1 MNSDGLCK
9 STSQLHGGKPLNQQ
23 IDFSHITPCGECCDG
38 CRKRAEGLC
47 RGCLETDGHCEEW
60 ANSGVCP
67 TFACCKEHGIPFCG
81 LCPEFPCDHLPM
93 LKWRPDCVKE
103 LTALAD
109 TYRRH
114 CDN

>member
-1 MNSDGLCK
+1 MM
-9 STSQLHGGKPLNQQ
+9 
-23 IDFSHITPCGECCDG
+23 DFSHITPCGECCDS

-47 RGCLETDGHCEEW
+47 RGCLETDGHYEEW

-81 LCPEFPCDHLPM
+81 LCPKFPCDHLPM

-114 CDN
+114 CDK